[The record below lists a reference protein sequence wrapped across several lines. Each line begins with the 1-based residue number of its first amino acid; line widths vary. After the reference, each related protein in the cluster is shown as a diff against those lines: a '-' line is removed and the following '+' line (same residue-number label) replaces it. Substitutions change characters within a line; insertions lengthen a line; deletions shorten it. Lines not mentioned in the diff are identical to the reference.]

1 MDCFVADMIYV
12 LDFVRESNMDS
23 HPYVEG
29 EGGGRGERE
38 REREREL
45 GRTTGPLCLCGKGG
59 SKEEIDG
66 PSLDIKLFF

>member
-38 REREREL
+38 RERESL
-45 GRTTGPLCLCGKGG
+45 GGRLVLYVCVVKVGAKKK
-59 SKEEIDG
+59 SMDHRWI
-66 PSLDIKLFF
+66 

>member
-38 REREREL
+38 RERERAWEDDW
-45 GRTTGPLCLCGKGG
+45 
-59 SKEEIDG
+59 S
-66 PSLDIKLFF
+66 FMFVW